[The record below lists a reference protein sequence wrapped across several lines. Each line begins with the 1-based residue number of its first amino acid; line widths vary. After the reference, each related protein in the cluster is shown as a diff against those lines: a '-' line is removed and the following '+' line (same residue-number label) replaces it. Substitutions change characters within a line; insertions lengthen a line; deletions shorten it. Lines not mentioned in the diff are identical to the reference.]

1 MGTPHHG
8 NKLTSIADVVFDLPL
23 DRPFSYSV
31 PEALRV
37 TPGQRV
43 SAPLGGRP
51 RVGVVVAL
59 RPEAD
64 ATLKP
69 LQSLVEP
76 APILSKAGLE
86 LGRWIADES
95 LSSWGSTLSALLPPP
110 PRGRRAEVLAPAA
123 EPVQPASRQRVE
135 LWTDALRDERLVSE
149 LGEAPGGALVIAP
162 DTESAARWAR
172 RLDAPRLDSGAT
184 PGERR
189 AAWFASARG
198 RARVVVG
205 TRGALLVPLS
215 APATL
220 VLLDEQD
227 SAHKPPGP
235 PRLHSRDILL
245 RRAALDGSRL
255 MMLAGAPSVESWRG
269 AETGAFTRV
278 GAPPTAWPEI
288 IAADTRGILR
298 NHPLTLPLTRA
309 ITDMTRAGRG
319 VLLVVSHSAGALG
332 CNDCGLVLRCPDCAV
347 ALAVRRDRRSL
358 ACRLCARTE
367 PLPERCPGCGGHKLG
382 PFGWDAERVEA
393 SVRRRFPRLTVS
405 RTDPDAQVLV
415 GTPALLRA
423 PRARPWGAV
432 GFIWLDG
439 LLRVPDFRAGERVFQ
454 LLWAAAEV
462 TGAGGR
468 LIAQTLH
475 PDHYAVAAARDRRRE
490 DFYRQ
495 ELEFRAELGY
505 PPFRRLCQ
513 ISARGKAG
521 AGVRAL
527 LDEVSETLRGIA
539 GLTVYPTMALGA
551 AGAATAARMRFVVKG
566 PDDLPRLIGPVLRPF
581 LERGRR
587 SRGVVE
593 IEMDPIHI

>member
-1 MGTPHHG
+1 M
-8 NKLTSIADVVFDLPL
+8 LADVVFDLPF
-23 DRPFSYSV
+23 DRPFSYQV
-31 PEALRV
+31 PDALRV
-37 TPGQRV
+37 TVGQRV

-59 RPEAD
+59 RPD
-64 ATLKP
+64 VVDHTLKP
-69 LQSLVEP
+69 IQSLVEP
-76 APILSKAGLE
+76 AAIVSRAGVA

-110 PRGRRAEVLAPAA
+110 PRTKRAEAVAPVTDQATA
-123 EPVQPASRQRVE
+123 TSRQAAE
-135 LWTDALRDERLVSE
+135 LWTDAERHERLLVE
-149 LGEAPGGALVIAP
+149 LANTPGGALVIAP
-162 DTESAARWAR
+162 DTGGAAEWAR
-172 RLDAPRLDSGAT
+172 RLDAARLDSGAS

-245 RRAALDGSRL
+245 HRAELEGSRL
-255 MMLAGAPSVESWRG
+255 LMLAGAPSVESWQRAEAG
-269 AETGAFTRV
+269 ALARV
-278 GAPPTAWPEI
+278 GGRPAAWPEI
-288 IAADTRGILR
+288 VTADTRGILR

-309 ITDMTRAGRG
+309 IETMSRAGRA
-319 VLLVVSHSAGALG
+319 VLLVVSRAAGALG
-332 CNDCGLVLRCPDCAV
+332 CNDCGAVLRCPDCGV

-358 ACRLCARTE
+358 ACRLCAMAE
-367 PLPERCPGCGGHKLG
+367 ALPERCPSCGGHKLQ

-405 RTDPDAQVLV
+405 RTDPGAQVV
-415 GTPALLRA
+415 IGPAAFLRVA
-423 PRARPWGAV
+423 RTRPWGAV
-432 GFIWLDG
+432 GFVWLDG
-439 LLRVPDFRAGERVFQ
+439 LLRVPDFRAGERAFQ
-454 LLWAAAEV
+454 VLWAAAEA

-468 LIAQTLH
+468 LIVQTLH
-475 PDHYAVAAARDRRRE
+475 PDHYALAAVRDGSRE
-490 DFYRQ
+490 AFYGR

-513 ISARGKAG
+513 ISALGKAAAG
-521 AGVRAL
+521 ARAL
-527 LDEVSETLRGIA
+527 LDEVSDTLRGIPE
-539 GLTVYPTMALGA
+539 LTIYPAMALGR
-551 AGAATAARMRFVVKG
+551 AGAASAGRMRFVVKG
-566 PDDLPRLIGPVLRPF
+566 PADLPRRIGPALRPF

-587 SRGVVE
+587 SHGMVE
-593 IEMDPIHI
+593 IEMDPLSI

>member
-1 MGTPHHG
+1 M
-8 NKLTSIADVVFDLPL
+8 IAEVVFDLPL
-23 DRPFSYSV
+23 DHPFSYTV
-31 PEALRV
+31 PDALHLA
-37 TPGQRV
+37 PGQRV
-43 SAPLGGRP
+43 SAPLGGRT

-59 RPEAD
+59 RPD
-64 ATLKP
+64 AAEKLKP
-69 LQSLVEP
+69 IQSLVEP
-76 APILSKAGLE
+76 APILSRAGLE

-110 PRGRRAEVLAPAA
+110 PRSKRAEVLAPPAEHTGAVRGPAA
-123 EPVQPASRQRVE
+123 ELWMDAQRE
-135 LWTDALRDERLVSE
+135 ERLVAE

-162 DTESAARWAR
+162 DTESAARWAQ
-172 RLDAPRLDSGAT
+172 RLDAARLDSGAG
-184 PGERR
+184 PAERR

-205 TRGALLVPLS
+205 TRGALMVPLS

-245 RRAALDGSRL
+245 RRAALEGSRL
-255 MMLAGAPSVESWRG
+255 VMLAGAPSVESWQR
-269 AETGAFTRV
+269 AETGAVGRV
-278 GAPPTAWPEI
+278 AGAPAAGPEV

-309 ITDMTRAGRG
+309 IEDMSRAGRG
-319 VLLVVSHSAGALG
+319 VLVIVSRSAGAIG
-332 CNDCGLVLRCPDCAV
+332 CNDCGAVLRCPECGV

-358 ACRLCARTE
+358 ACRLCARAE
-367 PLPERCPGCGGHKLG
+367 ALPERCPGCGGHKLG

-393 SVRRRFPRLTVS
+393 SVRRRFPRLEVS
-405 RTDPDAQVLV
+405 RVDPDAHVV
-415 GTPALLRA
+415 IGTPALLRV

-432 GFIWLDG
+432 GFVWLDG

-454 LLWAAAEV
+454 LLWAAAEA

-475 PDHYAVAAARDRRRE
+475 PDHYAVAAVRGRDRE
-490 DFYRQ
+490 AFYRQ
-495 ELEFRAELGY
+495 ELEFRSELGY

-513 ISARGKAG
+513 ISARGKTGAG
-521 AGVRAL
+521 ARAL
-527 LDEVSETLRGIA
+527 LDEASAALRGIE
-539 GLTVYPTMALGA
+539 GLTVYPAMALGA
-551 AGAATAARMRFVVKG
+551 AAAATAARMRFVIKG
-566 PDDLPRLIGPVLRPF
+566 PDDLPRRIGPALRPF

-587 SRGVVE
+587 SRGMVE
-593 IEMDPIHI
+593 IEMDPVHI